1 MNTTTT
7 TTPRTP
13 RLVAAA
19 ATIALVTAV
28 LAGCSLIPS
37 LPGGGSDGGSAES
50 NSDSA
55 SSSELAGTTW
65 SGVDSDGDSWGLE
78 LQEDGTVGL
87 TYGGNSFDDTT
98 DIWAQAGDTVTIHV
112 EFDDGPIDIVGQYAG
127 LDAPLETTG
136 TWSDGTFTLTLT
148 RE

>member
-1 MNTTTT
+1 MTTTT
-7 TTPRTP
+7 TTTRTT
-13 RLVAAA
+13 RLAAA
-19 ATIALVTAV
+19 AAAIALLSAV
-28 LAGCSLIPS
+28 LAGCSLIPN
-37 LPGGGSDGGSAES
+37 LPGVGTGGASEGDSDG
-50 NSDSA
+50 A

-65 SGVDSDGDSWGLE
+65 SGVDSDGDAWGLE

-112 EFDDGPIDIVGQYAG
+112 EFDDGPIDIVGQYEG